1 MHGRARSGELAPAW
15 RPSSRGRHI
24 RLGPGLVDEDQ
35 PFSFEAV
42 ILCLLD
48 VPPPHVEM
56 TALAS
61 HHAFSKAG
69 LLSIHEIPHLMVV
82 DVHVF

>member
-1 MHGRARSGELAPAW
+1 VT
-15 RPSSRGRHI
+15 PSSQGRHI

-42 ILCLLD
+42 LILCLLD
-48 VPPPHVEM
+48 APPPHVGM
-56 TALAS
+56 IALAS